1 MIEITGKKIKK
12 AVLKK
17 YEGDLEI
24 ALLKKQFFGI
34 QRVAL
39 SGKTNPK

>member
-24 ALLKKQFFGI
+24 ALLKKQFFGV
-34 QRVAL
+34 QCPEFL
-39 SGKTNPK
+39 EKTNPK